1 MNAPV
6 LLGDVG
12 GTHTR
17 LALYGPGKDL
27 HTAKVVGNAQYGNL
41 ESIVA
46 AFIAEHCE
54 KDTPRIAALA
64 LAGPVS
70 DGSVTLTN
78 LGWRIQ
84 AEELKRRFRF
94 DAVYLMNDLCAAAL
108 AVPLLEAADR
118 IQIGP
123 GQCAPDGAIGVLGP
137 GTGLG
142 VAGLVKSRHE
152 WTPIAGEGGHVTVSP
167 RGGKEREIVER
178 LEQDFGHVSAER
190 ILSGPGIEN
199 LYRVLAK
206 SRGPAPAA
214 PEISR
219 RAISGTDPVAVEA
232 LDLFFAVLGTVAGDL
247 ALTLG
252 ATGGIYLCGGIL
264 PGLRGQLEASRFR
277 ERFTDK
283 GRYRRYLDAIPTFL
297 MTGDAPALHGLR
309 HFVDTQR

>member
-27 HTAKVVGNAQYGNL
+27 HTAKVVGNAQYGKL
-41 ESIVA
+41 ETIVA

-54 KDTPRIAALA
+54 KDTPHIAALA
-64 LAGPVS
+64 VAGPVS

-84 AEELKRRFRF
+84 AEELKRRFHF
-94 DAVYLMNDLCAAAL
+94 DAVYLMNDLCAVAL

-123 GQCAPDGAIGVLGP
+123 GQGVPDGAIGVLGP

-152 WTPIAGEGGHVTVSP
+152 WIPIAGEGGHVTVSP

-199 LYRVLAK
+199 LYRVLAR
-206 SRGPAPAA
+206 SGGTVPAA

-219 RAISGTDPVAVEA
+219 RAISDTDPVAVEA
-232 LDLFFAVLGTVAGDL
+232 LDLFFSMLGTVAGDL

-264 PGLRGQLEASRFR
+264 PGLREQLESSRFR
-277 ERFTDK
+277 ERFVEK